1 MKIIYCDFEH
11 DDTYCPLDYQPIF
24 VASQCTLQFQKKTMG
39 DFFYDNPDVTYNDGK
54 IVSPSLASQF

>member
-11 DDTYCPLDYQPIF
+11 DDTFCPLDLQPIF
-24 VASQCTLQFQKKTMG
+24 VASQCTLQFQKKMMEE
-39 DFFYDNPDVTYNDGK
+39 DFDYIPEVTYNNGK